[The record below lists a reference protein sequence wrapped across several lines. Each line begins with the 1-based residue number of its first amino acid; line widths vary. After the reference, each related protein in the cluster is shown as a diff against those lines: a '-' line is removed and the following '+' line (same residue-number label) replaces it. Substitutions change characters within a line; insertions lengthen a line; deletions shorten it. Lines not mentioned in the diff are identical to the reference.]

1 MKVDVPAFDALI
13 LAGGRSSRLGG
24 VPKQHLVFKG
34 ATLLERSLAAASGAR
49 HVVVVGPDP
58 GPLPEGVLSCR
69 EQPEF
74 AGPAAAIG
82 AGLDLLASKAGGSE
96 YILVLACDMPLVG
109 DAVSILTLALR
120 SAAGERPEALLAS
133 ADDGSAEGRIQPL
146 AGFYSTSELTESVQQ
161 LAAKGGLINGS
172 VRALLASLDVQLV
185 MVPASATADV
195 DTWDDAAALGVA
207 AGDQDK
213 DQGRRSR
220 S

>member
-1 MKVDVPAFDALI
+1 VKVDVPAFDALI

-49 HVVVVGPDP
+49 RVVVVGPDP

-74 AGPAAAIG
+74 AGPAAAIA
-82 AGLDLLASKAGGSE
+82 AGLDMLATEGGGSDHT
-96 YILVLACDMPLVG
+96 LVLACDMPLAGEV
-109 DAVSILTLALR
+109 VRILSLALASVAER
-120 SAAGERPEALLAS
+120 SGALLAS
-133 ADDGSAEGRIQPL
+133 ADDGSPEGRIQPL
-146 AGFYSTSELTESVQQ
+146 AGFYSTSVLTKSVQE
-161 LAAKGGLINGS
+161 LAAKGALINGS

-185 MVPASATADV
+185 MVPAAFTADV

>member
-1 MKVDVPAFDALI
+1 VKVDVPAFDALI

-24 VPKQHLVFKG
+24 VPKQHLVFNG

-49 HVVVVGPDP
+49 RVVVVGPDP

-69 EQPEF
+69 EEPEF
-74 AGPAAAIG
+74 AGPAAAIA
-82 AGLDLLASKAGGSE
+82 AGLDVLADKGGGSA
-96 YILVLACDMPLVG
+96 YTLVLACDMPLVR
-109 DAVSILTLALR
+109 DAVRILSLALA
-120 SAAGERPEALLAS
+120 SAAEPPGALLAS

-146 AGFYSTSELTESVQQ
+146 AGFYSTRVLTKSVQD
-161 LAAKGGLINGS
+161 LAAKGDLINGS

-185 MVPASATADV
+185 MVPAAFTADV